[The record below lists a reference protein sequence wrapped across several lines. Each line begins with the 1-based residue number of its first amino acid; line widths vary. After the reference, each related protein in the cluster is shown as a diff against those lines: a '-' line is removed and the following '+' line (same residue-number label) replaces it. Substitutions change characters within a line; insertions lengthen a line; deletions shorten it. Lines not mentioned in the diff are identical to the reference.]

1 VLLYWVWLSEH
12 PVLTPRQKGILLQHF
27 RDAEDIFFAE
37 GDKLE
42 SLDPQLKA
50 ALGDKDTENAE
61 KILRECA
68 RKDIRLMTIG
78 DPEYPAR
85 LRNIPEPPLVLYY
98 KGTFPAFGE
107 QPVIGVV
114 GTRKATPYGLT
125 AARKISRQIA
135 LHGGL
140 VVSGCADGADTA
152 AMRGAM
158 EAGKPVVGILGNGV
172 DVVYPPKNRDL
183 YAEVERNGCLIS
195 VYPPG
200 SKPERWHFPHRNRI
214 ISGIANGVLVSEA
227 PKRSGALITAKA
239 AMEQGRDVYVIPGN
253 IDIPNCEGSNA
264 LLQEGAAAV
273 FSGWDIMGE
282 YERMYPGVVVK
293 TLTAPEPEIRQ
304 EALLVAQPETPL
316 FPAQD
321 KKDIDKSQQNSYS
334 GIENSGF
341 TEEEQKILSLLDS
354 RPKHMDDVIAQAR
367 MSAGK
372 VLSIITK
379 LTVKGVVISHP
390 GRMVS
395 YRLERK

>member
-1 VLLYWVWLSEH
+1 
-12 PVLTPRQKGILLQHF
+12 
-27 RDAEDIFFAE
+27 
-37 GDKLE
+37 
-42 SLDPQLKA
+42 
-50 ALGDKDTENAE
+50 
-61 KILRECA
+61 
-68 RKDIRLMTIG
+68 
-78 DPEYPAR
+78 
-85 LRNIPEPPLVLYY
+85 
-98 KGTFPAFGE
+98 
-107 QPVIGVV
+107 
-114 GTRKATPYGLT
+114 
-125 AARKISRQIA
+125 
-135 LHGGL
+135 
-140 VVSGCADGADTA
+140 
-152 AMRGAM
+152 MRGAM

-195 VYPPG
+195 EYPPG